1 MKTLAQLMRRAG
13 ISVEELEG
21 VKEVIIRTHD
31 SEIVLENATVTV
43 MDAQGSKIFQVT
55 GTPEV
60 RRKPEVRADE
70 MEAEKKEETS
80 ISQED
85 IELVM
90 AKAGCSEEDAKAMLR
105 ETGGDLAEAISRL
118 CGDE

>member
-1 MKTLAQLMRRAG
+1 MKMLAQLMRRAG

-21 VKEVIIRTHD
+21 VKEVIIRTYD
-31 SEIVLENATVTV
+31 SEIVLENAAVTV